1 MRQKRNACAAFT
13 SVPMLQTRSNY
24 MPMPSGASSRKSLAP
39 FTSRDQALADKD
51 EEQKAQAVMP
61 APEEKNGAR
70 TVAYPGCGFIRS
82 EPHADSQAELP
93 LVVLCARDDQKVS
106 AAAGARRI
114 LEMWRVEE
122 IGSIRAELHVE
133 PLGEFERAE

>member
-70 TVAYPGCGFIRS
+70 AVACPGCGFSRS
-82 EPHADSQAELP
+82 EREADSQAELP
-93 LVVLCARDDQKVS
+93 LVELGAIDFHEASAGKV
-106 AAAGARRI
+106 AIGVV
-114 LEMWRVEE
+114 EMR
-122 IGSIRAELHVE
+122 
-133 PLGEFERAE
+133 